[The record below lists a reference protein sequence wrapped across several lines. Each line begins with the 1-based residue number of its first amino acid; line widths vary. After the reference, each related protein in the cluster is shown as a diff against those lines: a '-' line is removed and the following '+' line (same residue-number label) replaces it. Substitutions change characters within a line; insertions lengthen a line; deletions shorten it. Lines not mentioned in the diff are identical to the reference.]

1 MECSAFL
8 LFYTFHRYQCH
19 GRNWCTWSCR
29 IMVSLPVVFLM
40 MFIETE
46 SHEAFSLCLHKS
58 KFSATSVDWSSSSL
72 LLGAAYVLW
81 YLNKKL
87 PLLFLFDPW
96 IYISFFYLH
105 GFTFQLKMIH
115 TCQHISNCVI
125 WFRRPNTS
133 NCYDI
138 CLFSA
143 LETLCANSNFCRG
156 NGYPKLWPSPNCTEP
171 LDVSSNFTFEVIFGI
186 LSG

>member
-1 MECSAFL
+1 MSWNALKGFGIFTILYFSQVSMSWQKLTCPVMQNRGEFTCSVFYDVHRDSDMKPSSSAYISRVYLFIFL
-8 LFYTFHRYQCH
+8 
-19 GRNWCTWSCR
+19 
-29 IMVSLPVVFLM
+29 VSLSV
-40 MFIETE
+40 
-46 SHEAFSLCLHKS
+46 
-58 KFSATSVDWSSSSL
+58 TSIDWSSSSL

-81 YLNKKL
+81 YLNKNL

-143 LETLCANSNFCRG
+143 LETFVR
-156 NGYPKLWPSPNCTEP
+156 K
-171 LDVSSNFTFEVIFGI
+171 F
-186 LSG
+186 